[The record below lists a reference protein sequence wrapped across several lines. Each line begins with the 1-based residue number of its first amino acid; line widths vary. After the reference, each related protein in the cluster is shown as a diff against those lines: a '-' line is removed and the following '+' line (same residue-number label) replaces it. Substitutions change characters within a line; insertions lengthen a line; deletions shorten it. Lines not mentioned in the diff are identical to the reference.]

1 MDFFKIIGKL
11 LLLPFTLLGA
21 FGKAGSVL
29 TYSGSSSNN
38 HQNSNHCDHE
48 HCHHDDDDDQ
58 DD

>member
-1 MDFFKIIGKL
+1 MNFFKVIGKL
-11 LLLPFTLLGA
+11 LLLPFALLAA

-29 TYSGSSSNN
+29 KYSGSGSFSS
-38 HQNSNHCDHE
+38 QNSNHCDHE